1 MLENLTE
8 RQRKLL
14 IIIGVVVAVL
24 VMFFIY
30 QNAGAREYIE
40 QDDSQMMV
48 NNTDEKSRV
57 KDTEFQDDKEH
68 IIVHI
73 AGEVISPGIV
83 SLNEGGRIE
92 DAIKMAG
99 GLTENADISDVN
111 LAYVLDDGVKIIIP
125 KKDAEDENKEII
137 KEDAGKGI
145 ILEDGFEV
153 SKKAELININKATQ
167 ADLEKLSGVGASLAE
182 KIVDYRNKNGKFSSI
197 EDIKNVSGI
206 GESKFNSIKDFI
218 CVK

>member
-1 MLENLTE
+1 MKE
-8 RQRKLL
+8 LL
-14 IIIGVVVAVL
+14 YSDTII
-24 VMFFIY
+24 
-30 QNAGAREYIE
+30 
-40 QDDSQMMV
+40 
-48 NNTDEKSRV
+48 
-57 KDTEFQDDKEH
+57 
-68 IIVHI
+68 
-73 AGEVISPGIV
+73 
-83 SLNEGGRIE
+83 
-92 DAIKMAG
+92 
-99 GLTENADISDVN
+99 TENADISDVN
-111 LAYVLDDGVKIIIP
+111 LAYVLEDGVKIIIP

-145 ILEDGFEV
+145 ILEDGFEF

-206 GESKFNSIKDFI
+206 GESKFNSIRDSI